1 LNVMERIYEIS
12 TRLTEELDAP
22 LHRYLYDKIAWSD
35 RLIMIKGARGVG
47 KTTIMK
53 QRCKENGDKGV
64 YASLDQLFFNDHT
77 IVELADYHYKHGGTH
92 LYLDEVHLYPRP
104 NWEQELKNIYD
115 SYPSLHIVFTGSSLL
130 HLNSKIADLSRRVAV
145 YDLRGLSF
153 REYLNFTG
161 NYNLESISLNDIL
174 NNHRSLAAKISS
186 NIRVFGEFEKYLK
199 KGYYPFF
206 MDSSEITY
214 AQRVERLVLSVIDI
228 DIPAISSIE
237 YETQLKLK
245 KLLVVLAE
253 QVPFVPNMT
262 NLSRDIEVTRNQLM
276 KFFTLLSEGAILRT
290 LMDGTT
296 QPKRAAKPEKILF
309 DNPSVMQALGITN
322 KVGTARESFVASML
336 SHEGQLFAPKDG
348 DFLLNRTY
356 LFEVGGKGKGFS
368 QIADQ
373 PNSYVIADNIEIG
386 AGNKIPIWLLG
397 FLY

>member
-1 LNVMERIYEIS
+1 MDIIYEIS
-12 TRLTEELDAP
+12 NRLTESLHAP
-22 LHRYLYDKIAWSD
+22 LHRYLYNIIDWND
-35 RLIMIKGARGVG
+35 RLIMIRGARGVG
-47 KTTIMK
+47 KTTILQ
-53 QRCKENGDKGV
+53 QRCKLQGEKGV

-77 IVELADYHYKHGGTH
+77 IVDLADYHYKRGGTH
-92 LYLDEVHLYPRP
+92 LYLDEVHLYPRT

-115 SYPSLHIVFTGSSLL
+115 SYPGLHVVFTGSSLL

-161 NYNLESISLNDIL
+161 DYRFEELAISDIL
-174 NNHRSLAAKISS
+174 TNHRALASEIAS
-186 NIRVFGEFEKYLK
+186 RVRVIGEFEKYLK

-214 AQRVERLVLSVIDI
+214 SQRVERLVLSVIDI
-228 DIPAISSIE
+228 DIPAITSIE

-262 NLSRDIEVTRNQLM
+262 NLSRDVAVTRNQLM
-276 KFFTLLSEGAILRT
+276 KFFTLLTEGAVLRT
-290 LMDGTT
+290 LMDVTT

-309 DNPSVMQALGITN
+309 DNPSVMQALGIIH
-322 KVGTARESFVASML
+322 KSGTVRESFVASML
-336 SHEGQLFAPKDG
+336 SYVGDLAAAKEG
-348 DFLLNRTY
+348 DFVLNRTY
-356 LFEVGGKGKGFS
+356 LFEVGGRGKGFS
-368 QIADQ
+368 QIADK
-373 PNSYVIADNIEIG
+373 PNSYVIADNIETG
-386 AGNKIPIWLLG
+386 VGNKIPIWLFG